1 MPAHTTTLVHADA
14 WIVIFDSLFH
24 CRPRRRVDSNHRP
37 VIRCACAHH
46 HPRPRRCVDSNFR
59 LVVPLSFPTV
69 RRQYPSTRYSVP
81 AHTILV
87 HASAGIVIRLVMP
100 LSSTPAH
107 RQYPSTRRDVYVC
120 YSVLTDAA
128 VSHIEVHTATTRY
141 RAPLSER
148 CRSNGYASACNARC
162 NYTSAEAYSWCA
174 GAHEPFVQAG
184 AWIVPTVFLI

>member
-1 MPAHTTTLVHADA
+1 MPAHATTLVHAGA
-14 WIVIFDSLFH
+14 WIVTFDSLFH
-24 CRPRRRVDSNHRP
+24 CPSRRCVDSIHRRVF
-37 VIRCACAHH
+37 RC
-46 HPRPRRCVDSNFR
+46 RRTPPPSSTPGVDSNFR
-59 LVVPLSFPTV
+59 LVVPLSFPTG

-128 VSHIEVHTATTRY
+128 VSHIEVHTRGAAHHLASVADKMGMPVHVTRVAITQSP
-141 RAPLSER
+141 RRTHGVPV
-148 CRSNGYASACNARC
+148 
-162 NYTSAEAYSWCA
+162 YTNPSSRPVH
-174 GAHEPFVQAG
+174 GQ
-184 AWIVPTVFLI
+184 